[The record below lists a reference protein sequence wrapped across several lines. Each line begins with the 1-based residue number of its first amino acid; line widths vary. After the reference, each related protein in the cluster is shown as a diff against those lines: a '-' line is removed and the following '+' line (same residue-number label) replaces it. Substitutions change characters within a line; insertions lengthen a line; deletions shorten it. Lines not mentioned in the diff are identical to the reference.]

1 MRARPAIAGNR
12 RIWLF
17 ITQCAWCRGIKVWR
31 WYVRKPKPPLLVWQE
46 QVRLPYLPSVVVSM
60 THGACPD
67 CARRVNETAR
77 RSLARRK
84 ATASNPTPG
93 SEDVHA

>member
-1 MRARPAIAGNR
+1 MRAREAAAENR

-31 WYVRKPKPPLLVWQE
+31 WYFRKPKPPLLLWRE
-46 QVRLPYLPSVVVSM
+46 QLSLPHLPVLVVSM
-60 THGACPD
+60 THGACPK

-77 RSLARRK
+77 LSRLQRI
-84 ATASNPTPG
+84 TPAPV
-93 SEDVHA
+93 SVADREDVSA